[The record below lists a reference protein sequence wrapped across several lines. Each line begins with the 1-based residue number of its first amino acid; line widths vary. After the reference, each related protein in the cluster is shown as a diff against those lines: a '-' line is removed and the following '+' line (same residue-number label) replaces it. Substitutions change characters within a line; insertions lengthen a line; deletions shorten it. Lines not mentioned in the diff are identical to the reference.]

1 TTFVDKSGLV
11 TGKTYNYRI
20 VAFDSRLKSAFSS
33 VVSAVPQLPAPA
45 NFNAIT
51 GKESASIVLSWS
63 PVTNAT
69 GYAIQRRLA
78 INNTRNFSAIATI
91 SNDQTTTFVDES
103 GLVNGNTYNYRIAAF
118 DTAVIS
124 AFSSIIQGTAHIR
137 PPEKLLARQIRS
149 SHAVLLSWAPVK
161 EGTGYNIKR
170 SAEDGTGSPKTIT
183 TILDSNVDEYL
194 DQSLGDNCKYCYTIT
209 SKDNKDESIYESRV
223 AISIAFVNVAVSLKE
238 FSGRDNDKSVGLTY
252 ISNNTINIRKGDLTK
267 ENVDAIVVCSSS
279 DVLRKAVLKAAGPTV
294 ETEYANGR
302 TENPSSAI
310 IVPSPGQ
317 LLCQK
322 IFFLPWKP
330 NTDVC
335 ILQQSLKNFVF
346 NAIQYAINYH
356 FRSIAFPAVGMTM
369 KMIDD

>member
-1 TTFVDKSGLV
+1 MRNFRTIVTISNGQTTTFVDKSSLVNGETYEYRIVTFDSLLKSPFSSVVSAIPQLTAPASFKAIAGEESASVVISWSPVTNATGYEIQRRSAINNTRNFSAIATISNGQTTTFVDKSGLV

-33 VVSAVPQLPAPA
+33 VVSAVPQLTAPA
-45 NFNAIT
+45 NFKAIT

-69 GYAIQRRLA
+69 GYEIQRRSA
-78 INNTRNFSAIATI
+78 INNTRNFSAIASI

-118 DTAVIS
+118 DTGVIS

-149 SHAVLLSWAPVK
+149 SHAVLLSWTPVK

-209 SKDNKDESIYESRV
+209 SKDITDESIYESRV

-252 ISNNTINIRKGDLTK
+252 T
-267 ENVDAIVVCSSS
+267 
-279 DVLRKAVLKAAGPTV
+279 
-294 ETEYANGR
+294 
-302 TENPSSAI
+302 
-310 IVPSPGQ
+310 
-317 LLCQK
+317 
-322 IFFLPWKP
+322 
-330 NTDVC
+330 
-335 ILQQSLKNFVF
+335 
-346 NAIQYAINYH
+346 
-356 FRSIAFPAVGMTM
+356 
-369 KMIDD
+369 